1 MFSDLVTD
9 DILDV
14 LKRTCVVLGR
24 SSQNVIVQKRQK
36 SLRDGDFC
44 VPKGCFQINK
54 EEFDHLKK
62 SLIEESKQWVCPLRE
77 VKFDSFNSMLISLD
91 RPLTYKTVIS
101 SVLRLNGQGPCLK
114 GSKDAMLS
122 VELQKQKE
130 AKPTQTD
137 LLEKM
142 VLVCVPECD
151 DCRSLDQLRGLV
163 LTQHVVNLLHRN
175 GLKTRL
181 ASFGDNVKVQKWLD
195 LINFNMD
202 IIRDSKEDCD
212 VKNILD
218 LARQSKYKLSQRS
231 NDEEGN
237 KVVHSETT
245 SEHSAHKIKS
255 DMLVLDAE
263 KYLSSVSKEKGIYD
277 KNLGKIHITD
287 NDGITDS
294 SIQIAHLQKC
304 IEKMDQCDCVL
315 HIIPDKK
322 SFQLQK
328 IDLGMHMLFGNTPNQ
343 IQMVFGSVAERKA
356 PAARKIDAE
365 EFYNLRFS
373 QMKEASVMKYGECVK
388 GAGWHQTI
396 QNLTVASVK
405 FELLLNVSRNTVK
418 LDLSETNDFGGGVDN
433 RAGAFVMYNCA
444 RLATLFKHFTKAV
457 EDGIYPPMPR
467 LESIDFSLLREE
479 DEWTLFFNYI
489 FPYNDIVRSTVAD
502 MIPTKGIY
510 SKIGTHKICN
520 YLIGLSRCLS
530 SYYSHTHVLVENRPN
545 LLFTMYA
552 RLYLLEAVH
561 TVMKDSLHLMGI
573 CPPTQL

>member
-14 LKRTCVVLGR
+14 LKRNCVVLGR

-44 VPKGCFQINK
+44 VTKGCFQINM

-77 VKFDSFNSMLISLD
+77 VKSDSYNSMLISLD

-101 SVLRLNGQGPCLK
+101 SILRLNGQSPCLQ

-130 AKPTQTD
+130 AKPSQTD
-137 LLEKM
+137 LLEKT

-175 GLKTRL
+175 GLKTKL

-195 LINFNMD
+195 LINFDMD

-212 VKNILD
+212 VKNILE
-218 LARQSKYKLSQRS
+218 LARQSNYKLSQRS

-304 IEKMDQCDCVL
+304 IEK
-315 HIIPDKK
+315 
-322 SFQLQK
+322 
-328 IDLGMHMLFGNTPNQ
+328 

-356 PAARKIDAE
+356 PAAQKIDAE